1 MQKKSGCVAE
11 YFAFRW
17 ISLLVSR
24 EFPLPDVI
32 AVWDTLLADPYRF
45 NFLLYLCVAMTM
57 YAYPGSVW
65 AMCVCVRPGL
75 KCKKYRTG
83 WQKHRRLKVDGST
96 TV

>member
-1 MQKKSGCVAE
+1 MPATPQYMRVSKCLISSCAMQKKSGCVAE

-32 AVWDTLLADPYRF
+32 AVWDTLLAEPCRF

-57 YAYPGSVW
+57 YAIFW
-65 AMCVCVRPGL
+65 ARLGL
-75 KCKKYRTG
+75 KYIY
-83 WQKHRRLKVDGST
+83 
-96 TV
+96 